1 MFVSYAFLHA
11 GLWHLVSNLVALFV
25 VGPSLARRVGP
36 RGFLAIWFASVV
48 GGGLGFGLLS
58 SSPDPMVG
66 ASGALFG
73 LVGAWH
79 WRDWRQRRARG
90 LPVRPLL
97 QAIVGL
103 AVLNLAMWVLL
114 SGLLAWETHLGGYLA
129 GAAAAAAIAAWRA
142 RRRRLRRCRPAAS
155 P

>member
-1 MFVSYAFLHA
+1 
-11 GLWHLVSNLVALFV
+11 
-25 VGPSLARRVGP
+25 
-36 RGFLAIWFASVV
+36 
-48 GGGLGFGLLS
+48 
-58 SSPDPMVG
+58 MVG

-90 LPVRPLL
+90 RPVGPLL
-97 QAIVGL
+97 QAIAGL

-129 GAAAAAAIAAWRA
+129 GAAAAAALATWRA
-142 RRRRLRRCRPAAS
+142 RRRRLRR
-155 P
+155 